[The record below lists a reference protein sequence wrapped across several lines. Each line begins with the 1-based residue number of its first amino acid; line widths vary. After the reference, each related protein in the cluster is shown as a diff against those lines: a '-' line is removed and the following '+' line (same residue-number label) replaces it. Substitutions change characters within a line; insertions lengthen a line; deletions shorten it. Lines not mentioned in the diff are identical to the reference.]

1 MLRSFVFSFLNS
13 LLEKS
18 VNTPQFCNTSIS
30 SFYFVEEV
38 VIAVDC
44 GIDLFDSSYP
54 FCFSTF
60 QHIFL
65 IQISHRDTDNNMAE
79 AKYTAKD
86 LSYKH
91 LADLNLHLY
100 RFSKLRILTCG
111 PNSLCNNRS

>member
-1 MLRSFVFSFLNS
+1 M
-13 LLEKS
+13 
-18 VNTPQFCNTSIS
+18 
-30 SFYFVEEV
+30 
-38 VIAVDC
+38 DC

-60 QHIFL
+60 QLIFL

-91 LADLNLHLY
+91 LADLNLH
-100 RFSKLRILTCG
+100 
-111 PNSLCNNRS
+111 

>member
-1 MLRSFVFSFLNS
+1 M
-13 LLEKS
+13 
-18 VNTPQFCNTSIS
+18 
-30 SFYFVEEV
+30 
-38 VIAVDC
+38 DC

-91 LADLNLHLY
+91 LADLNLLVQILAIKDTNLW
-100 RFSKLRILTCG
+100 SKQFMQ
-111 PNSLCNNRS
+111 